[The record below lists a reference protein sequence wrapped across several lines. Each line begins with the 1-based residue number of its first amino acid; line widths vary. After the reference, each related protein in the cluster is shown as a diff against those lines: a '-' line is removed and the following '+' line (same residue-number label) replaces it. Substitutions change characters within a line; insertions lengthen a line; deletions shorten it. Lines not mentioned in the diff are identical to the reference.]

1 MTYRFR
7 IFAIV
12 NIYQNILSAKQEGK
26 KLLAVLI
33 DPEKMDVENIAAFFE
48 KVHQSITTHIF
59 VGGSTDKDNLTDK
72 VVSEIKK
79 VTKLPVILFPGDVS
93 QISQK
98 ADGILFLSLL
108 SGRNPE
114 YLIEQ
119 QIKVAPFLKD
129 SNLEILPT
137 GYILIDGK
145 KETATQKVSNTK
157 PIAQENLELIL
168 NTSLAGE
175 FSGKKLIYLEAGSG
189 ATEAVSQ
196 EIITVVQKNLS
207 IPLIVGGGI
216 HSKKQ
221 LEKAYN
227 AGADLVVIGT
237 AFEKDENFFNDLKK

>member
-1 MTYRFR
+1 M
-7 IFAIV
+7 
-12 NIYQNILSAKQEGK
+12 NSYQNILSAKKEGK

-33 DPEKMDVENIAAFFE
+33 DPEKINLENISVFFE

-72 VVSEIKK
+72 VVAAIKK
-79 VTKLPVILFPGDVS
+79 TTHLPVILFPGDVS

-119 QIKVAPFLKD
+119 QIKSVPFLKN
-129 SNLEILPT
+129 SSLEVIST

-145 KETATQKVSNTK
+145 KDTATQKVSNTK
-157 PIAQENLELIL
+157 PIAQENTELIL
-168 NTSLAGE
+168 NTALAGE

-189 ATEAVSQ
+189 ATEVVSHN
-196 EIITVVQKNLS
+196 IITLVKSNLS

-216 HSKKQ
+216 RSKTQ
-221 LEKAYN
+221 LENAFN

-237 AFEKDENFFNDLKK
+237 AFEDDETFFNQLKK